1 MPIEE
6 RTIQP
11 HTINDKH
18 LLVVR
23 QGLVQQIVQAAPE
36 QEQSIPTETL
46 LARLAA
52 EPGTMPSGLSP
63 IDGVTPVAGNI
74 IWHIGDAR
82 LYAAST
88 GPWTPTSIQ
97 PSAGDLVMIAEGTR
111 HAGTLHY
118 VISPGE
124 RVAVHHSTVI
134 VRGQLIGPDVVTTNP
149 SPVSADALSTV
160 IGGAELT
167 SLDPVTYT
175 VRVAGIYHVS
185 VMLQGV
191 YSGPD
196 TMMLYCY
203 INGAE
208 AAYYDRRQTD
218 VTNTITLSGHA
229 LVRATSGD
237 TITIRVAKL
246 VGGPNLLISAA
257 TDNRIQV
264 YITRVM

>member
-11 HTINDKH
+11 HSIHDKH

-74 IWHIGDAR
+74 IWHIGQAR

-124 RVAVHHSTVI
+124 QVAVHHSTVI
-134 VRGQLIGPDVVTTNP
+134 VRGQLTGPDEVITDP
-149 SPVSADALSTV
+149 LDVSADNFATV
-160 IGGAELT
+160 VGGAELT

-185 VMLQGV
+185 AMVQGV
-191 YSGPD
+191 FVAPD

-203 INGAE
+203 VNGVE

-218 VTNTITLSGHA
+218 VTNRIVLSGHA
-229 LVRATSGD
+229 LVRATSGN
-237 TITIRVAKL
+237 TITIRIAKL
-246 VGGPNLLISAA
+246 VGGPNLLIGGAA
-257 TDNRIQV
+257 DNRIQV
-264 YITRVM
+264 CITRVM